1 MSPVAGA
8 VLIAFNN
15 SSSKRFDA
23 AVSRRSIEWIKCCQH
38 AVLDRS
44 MFERG
49 EISTEEY
56 IPTKYHALPEECGRA
71 RTIAKDA
78 EKESVHHTLMPC
90 RNRNLKE
97 NCQRMIKNCAGTP
110 LPSPATHL
118 SLLIRILHPR
128 QGLQAP
134 FSNRT
139 AIPEDNRRNQILRLI
154 NKFSKNPNTS
164 SNSSSSSI

>member
-1 MSPVAGA
+1 MRQLAINVDKDLRENLSRLHASPVAGA

-90 RNRNLKE
+90 RNSNLKE
-97 NCQRMIKNCAGTP
+97 NCQRMIKKLCRNTITFSCNTLITSDSDP
-110 LPSPATHL
+110 PSETRP
-118 SLLIRILHPR
+118 
-128 QGLQAP
+128 
-134 FSNRT
+134 
-139 AIPEDNRRNQILRLI
+139 
-154 NKFSKNPNTS
+154 
-164 SNSSSSSI
+164 SSSILQSHCHT